1 MKEIPIVLRDE
12 QHLQLHHMIQET
24 RFSRDL
30 LINSAINQYFHS
42 YVAWKRRFSV
52 EPKEGD
58 RVTLIPDLARAL
70 EQWR

>member
-12 QHLQLHHMIQET
+12 QQLQLNHMTQET

-30 LINSAINQYFHS
+30 LINSAINQYFLS
-42 YVAWKRRFSV
+42 YTAWKRRFSV
-52 EPKEGD
+52 EPNEGD
-58 RVTLIPDLARAL
+58 KGNPSPDLAQAL

>member
-12 QHLQLHHMIQET
+12 QQLQLHHMIQET

-30 LINSAINQYFHS
+30 LINSAINQYFNS

-52 EPKEGD
+52 EPKEGE
-58 RVTLIPDLARAL
+58 RETSIHDLERAL
-70 EQWR
+70 EERR

>member
-1 MKEIPIVLRDE
+1 MKETPIVLRDE
-12 QHLQLHHMIQET
+12 QQLQLNQMGQET

-58 RVTLIPDLARAL
+58 RATAIPDLTQAL